1 MTSLLLVLLAAGPD
15 DAICTIQNP
24 NAGAWKTSTAVV
36 PKATP
41 NAQEVA
47 QREARAKLLARLCNE
62 DDCSSLEPS
71 IYDWKAGASAE
82 SFCAGAAIEE
92 KDFAAWKR
100 RREVAASEFQKA
112 LGAAVAKLAER
123 LKTASKKGPRLVII
137 SEVLDDGSLGGA
149 RSRWGRQALEAALY
163 DANLDVASERAASSA
178 ARLKATIETI
188 DPTRSE
194 YQVKL
199 EVGDRVIAGPQL
211 PFAADI
217 APRGR
222 RAARALDRD
231 SRVRLS
237 VDTRNGGDL
246 CDGMSTRL
254 WLETDRKRC
263 VVVLDAWSDEAILT
277 FPNSQHPS
285 CFVSGRLAVN
295 GEKTF
300 KVVSLPGVD
309 EERYVAIAVD
319 RFEQLP
325 APLQA
330 MVKNAPKTESC
341 RLSERQR
348 ELLDAPL
355 PQGAA
360 RSEYRFRL
368 MSSGPAC
375 EGVERLEPA
384 ERQAYADSLGELSS
398 CP

>member
-1 MTSLLLVLLAAGPD
+1 MTSLLLALLAAGPD
-15 DAICTIQNP
+15 DAICTIANP
-24 NAGAWKTSTAVV
+24 KAGAWKTATAVV

-62 DDCSSLEPS
+62 ADCSSLEPS

-92 KDFAAWKR
+92 KDFAAWKQR
-100 RREVAASEFQKA
+100 HELAEAEFLKA
-112 LGAAVAKLAER
+112 LGVAVAKLAER
-123 LKTASKKGPRLVII
+123 LKSAPKKGPPLVVIT
-137 SEVLDDGSLGGA
+137 EVLDDGSLGGA
-149 RSRWGRQALEAALY
+149 RSRWGRLALEAALH
-163 DANLDVASERAASSA
+163 DAQLDLASDRAASQAGRLRA
-178 ARLKATIETI
+178 AIETI
-188 DPTRSE
+188 DATRSE
-194 YQVKL
+194 FQVSL
-199 EVGDRVIAGPQL
+199 ELGDRVIPGPRL
-211 PFAADI
+211 SFPADI
-217 APRGR
+217 APKGR
-222 RAARALDRD
+222 RATRAVDRD
-231 SRVRLS
+231 PRVRLS
-237 VDTRNGGDL
+237 VDSKNGDL
-246 CDGMSTRL
+246 CDGMTTKL

-319 RFEQLP
+319 RLEQLP
-325 APLQA
+325 VPLQA
-330 MVKNAPKTESC
+330 MVKGAPKTESC

-348 ELLDAPL
+348 ELLDTPV
-355 PQGAA
+355 PQGVA

-375 EGVERLEPA
+375 EGIERLEPA
-384 ERQAYADSLGELSS
+384 ERRAYADSLGELAA

>member
-15 DAICTIQNP
+15 DGICTIQNP

-71 IYDWKAGASAE
+71 IYDWKAGASAD

-92 KDFAAWKR
+92 KDFAAWQR
-100 RREVAASEFQKA
+100 RREVASAEFQKA

-123 LKTASKKGPRLVII
+123 LKTGSKKGPPLFII

-149 RSRWGRQALEAALY
+149 RSRWGRLALEGALHE
-163 DANLDVASERAASSA
+163 AGLDLASERAASSA
-178 ARLKATIETI
+178 ARLKATVETI

-194 YQVKL
+194 YQVRL
-199 EVGDRVIAGPQL
+199 EVGDRVITSPQV

-222 RAARALDRD
+222 RAKRALDRD
-231 SRVRLS
+231 PRVILS
-237 VDTRNGGDL
+237 VDMRNADL

-263 VVVLDAWSDEAILT
+263 VVVLDAWSEEAILT

-325 APLQA
+325 VPLQA
-330 MVKNAPKTESC
+330 MVKGAPKTESC

-355 PQGAA
+355 SQGAA